1 MKAEY
6 FQAIEE
12 TFLQC
17 TGRGLAISE
26 ADRTHIEHWF
36 DAGIPL
42 RVVQHAL
49 KDACRDQE
57 QKVRTIGFARKA
69 VEKEFSAWQQKRI
82 GRAADV
88 QPATDDHGIVDV
100 LAMTL
105 RELVEQTEGE
115 SLRTVFE
122 NALTSVKNIGASD
135 QSRTGQYESVLQLEA
150 QMYDDLWSNLGEGER
165 NVLDRALSEQLSKE
179 RFLNRSM
186 EDAFR
191 RTHRQKKLRDHFGLV
206 SFDQLS
212 RGQVS

>member
-1 MKAEY
+1 VKAEY

-17 TGRGLAISE
+17 TGRGLSISE

-42 RVVQHAL
+42 QVVQHAL
-49 KDACRDQE
+49 IDSCGDRE

-69 VEKEFSAWQQKRI
+69 VEKEFTAWREKRI
-82 GRAADV
+82 GRAAT
-88 QPATDDHGIVDV
+88 PIKEADDALGIVDV
-100 LAMTL
+100 LSMTL
-105 RELVEQTEGE
+105 RTMAEKAEKD

-122 NALTSVKNIGASD
+122 NTLNSVTDIGAGA
-135 QSRTGQYESVLQLEA
+135 QSKAIQYESVLQLEV
-150 QMYDDLWSNLGEGER
+150 QMYDDLWLQLGDEQRE
-165 NVLDRALSEQLSKE
+165 VLDRAVSDQISKE

-186 EDAFR
+186 EAVHR
-191 RTHRQKKLRDHFGLV
+191 RTQRQKKLRDHFGLV

-212 RGQVS
+212 RGQG